1 MKNKENT
8 ANTEDTENT
17 EDINIETII
26 QIKNEIETLLK
37 EINEKENYI
46 IEKVRNNFDNISVYR
61 MYLENIIEEYHTICK
76 KIYK

>member
-8 ANTEDTENT
+8 ANTANTENT

-37 EINEKENYI
+37 EKF
-46 IEKVRNNFDNISVYR
+46 RQWQGPR
-61 MYLENIIEEYHTICK
+61 L
-76 KIYK
+76 